1 MNLNEITTNQ
11 RRVSI
16 IALNTG
22 SKPRRVADASAAAV
36 EKQLRAAG
44 CKAIVYAV
52 NGFTSVDEIIVQQ
65 PSKLHVTLIG
75 IDCHSLNSLLQ
86 RDKLLTRIETKL
98 RKYGVEDFIIT
109 EN

>member
-52 NGFTSVDEIIVQQ
+52 NGFTSVCEIIVQQ

-75 IDCHSLNSLLQ
+75 IDCHSLNSLQ

-98 RKYGVEDFIIT
+98 RKYGVEDFIIK